1 MATFVQRLIIYRL
14 NHHAFTAIYNV
25 AGICRAT
32 CYSQKLA
39 FFLQPLQYPYC
50 TQRPGVRSAHR
61 CIRRRAYRC
70 GLNAFCDLSI
80 IIFIIELLV
89 RLSIEKKRFF
99 IGKNKYWNWFDTII
113 IILSSAAQI
122 GTFSSFRVFRI
133 FRVFRQLNIL
143 RVVRSADKLKL
154 IVEAIF
160 NAIPGMMW
168 TTILF
173 IIIMYTYALLGSTFF
188 GEAFPD
194 WFGNVWRSMYSLFQ
208 IMTLESWSMGIA
220 RPVMETYSHAWIY
233 FVSYVL
239 IASYIILNIVVALV
253 VSSLQEVTARSEER
267 ARGRVSKDQLKEEME
282 KLHKQMEVVDSLLKK
297 MKD

>member
-1 MATFVQRLIIYRL
+1 MPSLQSIMSPGFATRRAIVKSSHFFYNLCNILIVL
-14 NHHAFTAIYNV
+14 NA
-25 AGICRAT
+25 
-32 CYSQKLA
+32 LA
-39 FFLQPLQYPYC
+39 FGLL
-50 TQRPGVRSAHR
+50 TDASVAAH
-61 CIRRRAYRC
+61 IGAE
-70 GLNAFCDLSI
+70 LNAFCDLSI

-253 VSSLQEVTARSEER
+253 VSSLQEVTARSEEL

>member
-1 MATFVQRLIIYRL
+1 MPSLQSVMSPGFAARRAIVRSTRVFYTLCNILIVL
-14 NHHAFTAIYNV
+14 NA
-25 AGICRAT
+25 
-32 CYSQKLA
+32 LA
-39 FFLQPLQYPYC
+39 FGLL
-50 TQRPGVRSAHR
+50 TDASVA
-61 CIRRRAYRC
+61 AYI
-70 GLNAFCDLSI
+70 GPELNAFCDFSI
-80 IIFIIELLV
+80 IVFIIELLV
-89 RLSIEKKRFF
+89 RLSIEKSRFF

-113 IILSSAAQI
+113 ILLSSAAQI

-160 NAIPGMMW
+160 NAIPGIMW

-253 VSSLQEVTARSEER
+253 VSSLQEVAARNEER
-267 ARGRVSKDQLKEEME
+267 RNARVSRDQLAQEME
-282 KLHKQMEVVDSLLKK
+282 KLRKQMEVVDSLLKK
-297 MKD
+297 VKD